1 MIYASIVSLFAR
13 LLTPVISFAQVNDI
27 FDFQILLFRILV
39 QVSYLF
45 YAMTIALFI
54 WGVIKFIN
62 NANDSAEHEKGKSFI
77 VWSIICFLVI
87 VSLWAIVQF
96 LLLDTFG
103 IMSTGAPNFV
113 DKNGGIQ

>member
-1 MIYASIVSLFAR
+1 MIYTATATALIALF
-13 LLTPVISFAQVNDI
+13 TPVISFAQINDI
-27 FDFQILLFRILV
+27 FDFQTLLFRILV

-62 NANDSAEHEKGKSFI
+62 NANDTAEHEKGKSFI

-96 LLLDTFG
+96 IVLDTFG
-103 IMSTGAPNFV
+103 IVSNGAPNFV
-113 DKNGGIQ
+113 DKDGGVR